1 MDRVNAL
8 RRGLLAPR
16 SLAIVGASDDPSKT
30 TGRPLAYLRRAGW
43 AGRIYPVN
51 PRREAV
57 QGEKAWPSIAALPEV
72 PDHALI
78 LTPAEVVHQAV
89 ADCAAAG
96 VAVASVLAIGF
107 AEAGASGLSR
117 QAELVRIARAG
128 GLRLL
133 GPSSLGYADPRH
145 GLILTA
151 NAAFAEPG
159 PTDGR
164 IFAASHSG
172 SLIGALA
179 SRGAAKG
186 MGFAGL
192 VSVGTEA
199 DVSLGEIC
207 LAALDDPG
215 IDAFILFLESLRHA
229 DDLRLFALA
238 ADKAGKPVVAYKL
251 GRSPQAAEMA
261 QSHTGALAGEDVVA
275 DAFFA
280 ACGVIRVETLE
291 GLLEA
296 PALARRLLAVPPR
309 RAKPVV
315 GLVGTTGGGQAMVV
329 DQLGVRGVEAQAPTS
344 QTWARFAAAGID
356 VAPGRVVDL
365 TLAGARYEVM
375 KPALDIMTSAPEF
388 DLVVA
393 VAGSSAR
400 YHPELAVQPAADSQ
414 GGSAPL
420 AMFVTVEA
428 PEALTLLARA
438 GVPAFRTPESCA
450 DAVAAVFR
458 RRPPKPWDGAPVL
471 SAAGGHFLDEAAAY
485 ARLAVIGVPAAPYEA
500 LPLEVEPSERLAYPV
515 AVKALSG
522 ELPHKTDVGGVVL
535 GVADRDGVRDAVAA
549 IVEAVGRSRPDVTAD
564 RYLVQTMVAGVGEV
578 LAGFRRDPEAGP
590 IVMLAPGGVLAE
602 LSGERSLRLAP
613 VTPEEA
619 REMIDELPS
628 LKALAGY
635 RNRPA
640 GDLDA
645 LARALAALSG
655 LAADPAILEAEVNP
669 LIVRRAGEGVVAVDA
684 LVRVRLE
691 PAG

>member
-1 MDRVNAL
+1 MTSAL
-8 RRGLLAPR
+8 RRGLLAPS

-43 AGRIYPVN
+43 TGRIYPVN
-51 PRREAV
+51 PRRDTV

-78 LTPAEVVHQAV
+78 LTPTEAVHQAV

-96 VAVASVLAIGF
+96 VAVASVLAVGF

-229 DDLRLFALA
+229 DDLRRFALA
-238 ADKAGKPVVAYKL
+238 ADQAGKPVVAYKL

-280 ACGVIRVETLE
+280 ACGIVRVETLE

-296 PALARRLLAVPPR
+296 PALARRLLATPPR

-329 DQLGVRGVEAQAPTS
+329 DQLGVRGVEAQAPS
-344 QTWARFAAAGID
+344 VQTWDRFAAAGID
-356 VAPGRVVDL
+356 VARGRVVDL

-414 GGSAPL
+414 GGGAPL

-428 PEALTLLARA
+428 PEALTLLAKA

-458 RRPPKPWDGAPVL
+458 RRPPKPWDGAPAL
-471 SAAGGHFLDEAAAY
+471 SAGGGDFLDEAAAY
-485 ARLAVIGVPAAPYEA
+485 ARLAVIGIPAAPYEA
-500 LPLEVEPSERLAYPV
+500 LPLAVEPSERLVYPV

-535 GVADRDGVRDAVAA
+535 GVADRAGVRAAVAA

-590 IVMLAPGGVLAE
+590 IIMLAPGGVLAE

-613 VTPEEA
+613 ITTEEA
-619 REMIDELPS
+619 REMIHELPS
-628 LKALAGY
+628 LQALAGY
-635 RNRPA
+635 RNRPT

-645 LARALAALSG
+645 LAHALAALSN

-669 LIVRRAGEGVVAVDA
+669 LIVRRVGEGVVAVDA

-691 PAG
+691 PVP

>member
-1 MDRVNAL
+1 VSAL
-8 RRGLLAPR
+8 RRGLLAPQ

-30 TGRPLAYLRRAGW
+30 TGRPLAYLRKAGW

-51 PRREAV
+51 PRRETV
-57 QGEKAWPSIAALPEV
+57 QGERAWPSVAALPEV

-78 LTPAEVVHQAV
+78 LTPTEIVHQSV

-96 VAVASVLAIGF
+96 VAVASVLATGF
-107 AEAGASGLSR
+107 AEAGPSGLSR
-117 QAELVRIARAG
+117 QAELVKIAQAG

-186 MGFAGL
+186 LGFAGL

-207 LAALDDPG
+207 LAALEDPG
-215 IDAFILFLESLRHA
+215 IETFILFLESLRHA
-229 DDLRLFALA
+229 GDLRRFALA
-238 ADKAGKPVVAYKL
+238 ADQAGKPVVAYKL

-261 QSHTGALAGEDVVA
+261 QSHTGALAGENVVA
-275 DAFFA
+275 DAFFH
-280 ACGVIRVETLE
+280 ACGIIRVETLE

-296 PALARRLLAVPPR
+296 PALARRLLSVPPR
-309 RAKPVV
+309 RARPTV

-329 DQLGVRGVEAQAPTS
+329 DQLGVRGIEVRAPEPETWGRLAAAQVEA
-344 QTWARFAAAGID
+344 
-356 VAPGRVVDL
+356 VPGRVVDL

-375 KPALDIMTSAPEF
+375 KAALDVMTTAPEF

-400 YHPELAVQPAADSQ
+400 HHPELAVKPAADSAN
-414 GGSAPL
+414 GAGAPL
-420 AMFVTVEA
+420 AMFITVEA
-428 PEALTLLARA
+428 PEALSLLARA

-450 DAVAAVFR
+450 DAIAAVLR
-458 RRPPKPWDGAPVL
+458 RRPPKAWDGVESPP
-471 SAAGGHFLDEAAAY
+471 AGDGLFLDEAAAY
-485 ARLAVIGVPAAPYEA
+485 GRLAVLGFPVAPYEA
-500 LPLEVEPSERLAYPV
+500 LAAGAAPSGRLAYPV
-515 AVKALSG
+515 AVKALSAD
-522 ELPHKTDVGGVVL
+522 LPHKTEAGALVL
-535 GVADRDGVRDAVAA
+535 GVTDTAGVREALATLTANVAQA
-549 IVEAVGRSRPDVTAD
+549 RPDVAVD
-564 RYLVQTMVAGVGEV
+564 RYLVQSMVGGLGEV
-578 LAGFRRDPEAGP
+578 LVGFRRDPDAGP

-613 VTPEEA
+613 VSFEEA

-628 LKALAGY
+628 MKALAGY
-635 RNRPA
+635 RNRPG
-640 GDLDA
+640 GDLDQ
-645 LARALAALSG
+645 LARAIAVLST
-655 LAADPAILEAEVNP
+655 LAADPTILEAEVNP

-684 LVRVRLE
+684 LVRVRGV
-691 PAG
+691 AA